1 MATKKQADPLAGNRQ
16 AAYSARNRAAL
27 IKHAQEVLAEIG
39 PSATI
44 EQLSAHAQ
52 VSPTTIYKYFNKKEV
67 LFAEALN
74 QLWEEW
80 LKWSGQTRSP
90 GEPLENVLD
99 AGRKLFRIKQH
110 DPILAQVLHNV
121 VKDPQFAMGAL
132 QGEGDKVFTTL
143 ATMGAIKS
151 EDLEARL
158 ILWKNIFT
166 GICVSLYGNEEIS
179 PGEADVALGIGLSV
193 WGISEA
199 KAKKIISRPLV
210 FPLHAIG

>member
-1 MATKKQADPLAGNRQ
+1 MATKKKAAALTGNRQ

-27 IKHAQEVLAEIG
+27 IRHAQEVLAEVG

-52 VSPTTIYKYFNKKEV
+52 VSPTTIYKYFNNKEV

-80 LKWSGQTRSP
+80 LNWSRQTRPP
-90 GEPLENVLD
+90 GEPLENVID

-110 DPILAQVLHNV
+110 DPILAQVLHNA
-121 VKDPQFAMGAL
+121 VKDPQFAMQAL
-132 QGEGDKVFTTL
+132 QGEGDKVFITL
-143 ATMGAIKS
+143 AKMGAIKS
-151 EDLEARL
+151 EDLEERL
-158 ILWKNIFT
+158 ILWKNIYT
-166 GICVSLYGNEEIS
+166 GICISLYGNEEIS
-179 PGEADVALGIGLSV
+179 PEEADVALGIGLSV

-210 FPLHAIG
+210 FPLHAIK

>member
-1 MATKKQADPLAGNRQ
+1 MATKKKAAALTGNRQ

-27 IKHAQEVLAEIG
+27 ITHAQEVLAEVG

-52 VSPTTIYKYFNKKEV
+52 VSPTTIYKYFNNKEV

-90 GEPLENVLD
+90 GEPLENVID

-110 DPILAQVLHNV
+110 DPILAQVLHNA
-121 VKDPQFAMGAL
+121 VKDPQFAMRAL
-132 QGEGDKVFTTL
+132 QGEGDKVFIAL
-143 ATMGAIKS
+143 AKMGAIKS
-151 EDLEARL
+151 EDLEERL

-166 GICVSLYGNEEIS
+166 GICLSLYGNEEIS
-179 PGEADVALGIGLSV
+179 PEEADVALGIGLSV

-210 FPLHAIG
+210 FPLHAIK